1 MADSSDENTFA
12 APQVLVVDDNDEFRE
27 LLTRQLE
34 AMGCEVQTTSDASEF
49 LAKLSTA
56 KKPYDLAVVDIQLPG
71 LHGDQIISWIRESEL
86 SELNTLPVLI
96 VTGGTQGLPAS
107 PLDETVMSILFKPY
121 EYSELKATITRM
133 LFRGTRH

>member
-12 APQVLVVDDNDEFRE
+12 APQVLVVDDDDEFRE